1 VRAFA
6 IVLWILFCAPVP
18 GRDAEK
24 SADVPFPQ
32 GMKVMNL
39 DGKSVNPFGS
49 PLGKAVVFIFT
60 SVDCP
65 VSNSYMPEY
74 RRLADEF
81 TPKGVVFRLVFP
93 NRDESAGDIRKHL
106 EAYRCTIPAL
116 RDPSHELVKVAEA
129 HFTPEAAVFAAG
141 RGLVYRGRIDDRH
154 VDLGRTRP
162 TATRHD
168 LREAI
173 EAVLHGKLPEVRATQ
188 AVGCYIAGLP

>member
-1 VRAFA
+1 MRACA
-6 IVLWILFCAPVP
+6 IVLWTLCCVAGT
-18 GRDAEK
+18 GRAAET
-24 SADVPFPQ
+24 SALVPFPQ
-32 GMKVMNL
+32 EVKVMDL
-39 DGKSVNPFGS
+39 DGKPVNPFGS
-49 PLGKAVVFIFT
+49 PVGKAVVFIFT
-60 SVDCP
+60 SVECP
-65 VSNSYMPEY
+65 VSNGYMPEY
-74 RRLADEF
+74 RRLADQF

-93 NRDESAGDIRKHL
+93 NRDESAADIRKHL

-129 HFTPEAAVFAAG
+129 RFTPEAAVFAAG

-154 VDLGRTRP
+154 VDLGRTRL

-173 EAVLHGKLPEVRATQ
+173 EAVLHGKVPEVRTTQ